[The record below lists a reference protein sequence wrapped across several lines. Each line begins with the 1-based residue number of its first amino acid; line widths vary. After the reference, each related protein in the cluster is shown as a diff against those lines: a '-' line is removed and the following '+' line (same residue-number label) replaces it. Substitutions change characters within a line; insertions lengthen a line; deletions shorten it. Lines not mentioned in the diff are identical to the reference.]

1 MKRYFPGNKLPRDYK
16 DWTSD
21 AFGRVYADMQVHKM
35 QRGFIYELTK
45 NSDGGMDDLIYRY
58 RIEYRLKCAA
68 KAIPV
73 EWGVTHATDQYIWF
87 WGNGEV
93 VGEEEKGVICRA
105 LIDPFTRFVHGV
117 QDLGWGTKSYKEVRT
132 LRADGNVEIQKD
144 GMWDGAVELWRDLL
158 AGSRQESASAKL

>member
-1 MKRYFPGNKLPRDYK
+1 MKRYFPGNKLPQGYK

-45 NSDGGMDDLIYRY
+45 GSGGGMDDLIYRY
-58 RIEYRLKCAA
+58 RIEYRLKCAE
-68 KAIPV
+68 KSIPV

-93 VGEEEKGVICRA
+93 VREEEKGVIRRA

-117 QDLGWGTKSYKEVRT
+117 EDLEWGTKSYKEVRT
-132 LRADGNVEIQKD
+132 LRADGSVEIQKD
-144 GMWDGAVELWRDLL
+144 GMWDGAVELWSDLL
-158 AGSRQESASAKL
+158 AGSRQESAPAKL